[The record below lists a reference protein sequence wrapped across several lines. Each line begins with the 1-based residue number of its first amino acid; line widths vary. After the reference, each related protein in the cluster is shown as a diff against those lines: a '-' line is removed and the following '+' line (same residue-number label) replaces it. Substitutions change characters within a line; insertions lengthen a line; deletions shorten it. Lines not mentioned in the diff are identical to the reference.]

1 MSVEA
6 RPDEICSGLGTLAE
20 ASQKEDAAI
29 VESPAGVSPPLL
41 GQLVMFLSPATTRC
55 VELTQAW
62 SLEASARQETALR
75 MKLFLLVHVGEGT
88 GSVEVWYED
97 LSTGE
102 AGAIDTRTVYTSS
115 QQDS

>member
-6 RPDEICSGLGTLAE
+6 RPDEICCGLGTLAE

-41 GQLVMFLSPATTRC
+41 GQLVMLLSPATTRC

-62 SLEASARQETALR
+62 SLEASARQETILT
-75 MKLFLLVHVGEGT
+75 MKILMVVHGLEGT
-88 GSVEVWYED
+88 ASV
-97 LSTGE
+97 
-102 AGAIDTRTVYTSS
+102 
-115 QQDS
+115 

>member
-41 GQLVMFLSPATTRC
+41 GQLVMLLSPATTRC
-55 VELTQAW
+55 EELTQAW
-62 SLEASARQETALR
+62 SHEASARQETILT
-75 MKLFLLVHVGEGT
+75 MKLLMVVHGLEGT
-88 GSVEVWYED
+88 ASV
-97 LSTGE
+97 
-102 AGAIDTRTVYTSS
+102 
-115 QQDS
+115 